1 MASLKE
7 RLGDGCGDGLGVG
20 RCSGEAVPLDAEI
33 VLVHVYVEETIV
45 APVGAPRVASNPVLL
60 AFSSDAV
67 TNNRDLVVE
76 QNEMDLLRVNGSS
89 IVIPLEVV
97 GDVNTTRD
105 GTVLELSFHLVGS
118 LDIPVLANVVANVRS
133 DSCTV
138 CKTVITYSRR
148 RSVAVA
154 ADIDC
159 GTRASNIVVSNIVHA
174 RRVDETFRHC
184 ELVDLSRVSSIARTS
199 SVAVDD
205 HLGIKSDW

>member
-1 MASLKE
+1 
-7 RLGDGCGDGLGVG
+7 
-20 RCSGEAVPLDAEI
+20 
-33 VLVHVYVEETIV
+33 
-45 APVGAPRVASNPVLL
+45 
-60 AFSSDAV
+60 
-67 TNNRDLVVE
+67 
-76 QNEMDLLRVNGSS
+76 MDLLRVNGSS
-89 IVIPLEVV
+89 IVIPLEVI

-148 RSVAVA
+148 RSVAVS

-205 HLGIKSDW
+205 HLGIKSDG